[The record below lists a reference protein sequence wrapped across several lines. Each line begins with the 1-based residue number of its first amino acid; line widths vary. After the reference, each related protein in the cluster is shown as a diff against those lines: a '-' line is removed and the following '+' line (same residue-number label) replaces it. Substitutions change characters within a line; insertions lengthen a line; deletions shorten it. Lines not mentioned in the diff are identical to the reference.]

1 MTDFRTKVKE
11 RTNQRKDG
19 YGPAFPTEPR
29 GPVYGNDYDGMTLR
43 AYAAIQLRQ
52 PNSGI
57 DWLDDMIRNAQ
68 RDDLAGQALAGPCA
82 TNGDVPA
89 KTYAAAAYYVSD
101 AMIKA
106 QEDTKS

>member
-1 MTDFRTKVKE
+1 MG
-11 RTNQRKDG
+11 NQRKDG

-57 DWLDDMIRNAQ
+57 DWLDDMIRNA
-68 RDDLAGQALAGPCA
+68 RRGDLAGQALEGMLAADRRWP
-82 TNGDVPA
+82 NGNPDMA
-89 KTYAAAAYYVSD
+89 IASYSLAD

-106 QEDTKS
+106 QEDKIDD